1 MESTHPQPAQPDAET
16 VSGRHVA
23 PTSPETTEAEDAS
36 IEIVSIRGQLADID
50 LALSIIP
57 DDAAA
62 AIDVLNERSVELK
75 KRLAELQ
82 SLFTGPAPG
91 AVDPEER
98 GQTDRTR
105 IIPPV

>member
-57 DDAAA
+57 DDAAV
-62 AIDVLNERSVELK
+62 VLASR
-75 KRLAELQ
+75 AEVVDLQ